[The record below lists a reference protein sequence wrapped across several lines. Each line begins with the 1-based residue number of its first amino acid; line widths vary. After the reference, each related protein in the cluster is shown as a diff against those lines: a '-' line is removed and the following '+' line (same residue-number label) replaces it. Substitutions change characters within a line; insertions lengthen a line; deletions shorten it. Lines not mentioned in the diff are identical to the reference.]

1 MTIDEQINLIA
12 RTLDR
17 MAKIMT
23 EIIDEMPPR
32 YLMYESLHPQKKPRG
47 TIRRRRKQNENIT
60 SQPIQSFSTQTPRG

>member
-1 MTIDEQINLIA
+1 MMTIAEQTELIA

-23 EIIDEMPPR
+23 EIIGEIPPR

-47 TIRRRRKQNENIT
+47 SIRRRRRQNENTT
-60 SQPIQSFSTQTPRG
+60 SQSIQSFSE